1 MLRLLCQL
9 FPKVTIKTI
18 IKFNGQFELFPMQS
32 NDSELLVKYSE
43 PEFQENSEGPTYIL
57 CFTSLVSSTI
67 PVCVG
72 APTDVN
78 YVQVTLVQGTYVQV
92 LFGLVR
98 AGVWVGHM
106 SRLHLSG

>member
-1 MLRLLCQL
+1 MMLRLLCQL

-32 NDSELLVKYSE
+32 KDSELLVKYSE
-43 PEFQENSEGPTYIL
+43 SEFQEIIL

-72 APTDVN
+72 AI
-78 YVQVTLVQGTYVQV
+78 
-92 LFGLVR
+92 
-98 AGVWVGHM
+98 
-106 SRLHLSG
+106 LSG